1 MYSWMTS
8 GDASQ
13 SAPPFVPALSSKR
26 QSSHAN
32 LRGRSPRGG
41 CHRRGVDGSRNR
53 SAQDVQDNR
62 ASTPIHSSA
71 VALLRID
78 VGTLRTHG
86 QEAWF
91 QVASMRSTA
100 VAKLPAG
107 AATLFDAVLRQFWPE
122 RGHNLATAG
131 LPLRIGGR
139 PAEQI
144 LLELGIFIQHRC
156 SDSAMPPSQRTFGRT
171 VAPARTFALCAVAPL
186 LLNALHYA
194 SSDR

>member
-1 MYSWMTS
+1 M
-8 GDASQ
+8 
-13 SAPPFVPALSSKR
+13 
-26 QSSHAN
+26 
-32 LRGRSPRGG
+32 
-41 CHRRGVDGSRNR
+41 
-53 SAQDVQDNR
+53 
-62 ASTPIHSSA
+62 
-71 VALLRID
+71 
-78 VGTLRTHG
+78 
-86 QEAWF
+86 
-91 QVASMRSTA
+91 

-156 SDSAMPPSQRTFGRT
+156 SDSAMPPSQRTFERA
-171 VAPARTFALCAVAPL
+171 VAHARTFALCAVAPL